1 MHRLFKER
9 GGEMTRWVDLHIHT
23 TASDGTQTPE
33 EVMLELIEKEIKVF
47 AITDHDSVEHVAL
60 MKQLASKQAVTYIPG
75 VEVSVS
81 YGTQELHILV
91 YGVDPE
97 APRLAEILE
106 KNQAI
111 REAHNLK
118 LIRYVGSKYS
128 EITEAGYHDF
138 VRNPKHG
145 GWKALNYLM
154 EMGNIKSLHAL
165 FETIAEM
172 NTPLIFMPHDEVMPK
187 LKALGYTL
195 ILAHPPQYF
204 GGERLSEAFLNDL
217 VELGLDGIECY
228 SPYYNDEA
236 DRSYYLAYCERKG
249 LMITSGSDYHGSFIQ
264 SRLLGVP
271 QTDISKIKF
280 SFI

>member
-1 MHRLFKER
+1 MRA
-9 GGEMTRWVDLHIHT
+9 WVDLHIHT

-33 EVMLELIEKEIKVF
+33 EVMQELIEKEIKVF
-47 AITDHDSVEHVAL
+47 AITDHDSVENVAL
-60 MKQLASKQAVTYIPG
+60 MKQLASKHAVTYIPG

-81 YGTQELHILV
+81 YGMQELHILV
-91 YGVDPE
+91 YGVDPD
-97 APRLAEILE
+97 APGLIEILA

-118 LIRYVGSKYS
+118 LIRYVGSKFS
-128 EITEAGYHDF
+128 EITETGYHNF

-154 EMGNIKSLHAL
+154 EMGTVESLHAL
-165 FETIAEM
+165 FDLMDEM
-172 NTPLIFMPHDEVMPK
+172 NVPLTFMPHDDVIPK

-195 ILAHPPQYF
+195 VLAHPPQYF
-204 GGERLSEAFLNDL
+204 RGERVRYDCLDEW
-217 VELGLDGIECY
+217 VELGISGIECY
-228 SPYYNDEA
+228 SPYYKDEA
-236 DRSYYLAYCERKG
+236 DRSYYLGYCESRG

>member
-1 MHRLFKER
+1 
-9 GGEMTRWVDLHIHT
+9 MTTWVDLHIHT

-33 EVMLELIEKEIKVF
+33 ELMQELIEKEIKIF
-47 AITDHDSVEHVAL
+47 AITDHDSVENVAL
-60 MKQLASKQAVTYIPG
+60 MKKLASKHAITFIPG

-81 YGTQELHILV
+81 YGTQELHILAF
-91 YGVDPE
+91 GVDPE
-97 APRLAEILE
+97 APGLKEILE

-111 REAHNLK
+111 REAHNLN

-128 EITEAGYHDF
+128 DITEAGYHDF

-154 EMGNIKSLHAL
+154 TLGNVESLHAL
-165 FETIAEM
+165 FEIVDEM
-172 NTPLIFMPHDEVMPK
+172 NVPLIFMPHDEVIPK
-187 LKALGYTL
+187 LKKMGYTL

-204 GGERLSEAFLNDL
+204 GGERVSYDCLDQWVN
-217 VELGLDGIECY
+217 LGIAGIECY
-228 SPYYNDEA
+228 SPYYKDEA
-236 DRSYYLAYCERKG
+236 DRSYYLAYCESRG
-249 LMITSGSDYHGSFIQ
+249 LMVTSGSDYHGSFIQ